1 MNNEYEDDRSLTLL
15 RACLDLLNQ
24 YKESPYELEILSKTI
39 EYDGSECDGYCLIDD
54 LEDYIFIT
62 DVLNN
67 RG

>member
-1 MNNEYEDDRSLTLL
+1 MRNEHEEDRSLTLL

-24 YKESPYELEILSKTI
+24 YKESPYAFKILGKTI

-54 LEDYIFIT
+54 LEDYILMT
-62 DVLNN
+62 NVLSN